1 MLTFIEG
8 QSRCNDYLI
17 NSWEPIGI
25 VCAVLC
31 VDNTGKLNQVFV
43 IVNSMQLKAVDSI
56 YLIDIRKNDSSSDH
70 TEETWFL
77 IIKTLLCFASQPG

>member
-25 VCAVLC
+25 VYAVLC
-31 VDNTGKLNQVFV
+31 VDNTGKLNLV

-56 YLIDIRKNDSSSDH
+56 FLIDIRKNDSSSDH